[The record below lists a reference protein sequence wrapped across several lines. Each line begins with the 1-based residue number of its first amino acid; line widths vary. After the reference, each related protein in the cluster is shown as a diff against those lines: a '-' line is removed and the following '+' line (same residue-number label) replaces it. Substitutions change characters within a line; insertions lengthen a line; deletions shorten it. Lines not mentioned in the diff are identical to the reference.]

1 MERTCPVS
9 SQVER
14 QFLHPRTEDM
24 DIPIRI
30 VAVVVEFIVFLLD
43 GMVNRCLLTQHRGE
57 EEVFLEIAGIGFA
70 FLVGIAAGD
79 IEGDILPQ
87 MLRQVKVD
95 VCVMR
100 IGIGQE
106 SFVAGVT

>member
-1 MERTCPVS
+1 
-9 SQVER
+9 
-14 QFLHPRTEDM
+14 M

-30 VAVVVEFIVFLLD
+30 VAVVVEFIVFILYCI
-43 GMVNRCLLTQHRGE
+43 VNRCLLTQHRGE
-57 EEVFLEIAGIGFA
+57 EEIFLEIAGIDFV

-95 VCVMR
+95 VRVMR